1 VSADPAV
8 GVPLTDEERQNL
20 KTALSPHPF
29 WNRGDV
35 EGILA
40 YYDDAIVWNNVALE
54 EVYRGK
60 AAVAEFLTGL
70 FRALPDLE
78 FSVRETIVR
87 GDRIAEEWTIRG
99 THLGTFMG
107 IPPTGRKLEV
117 PGVSLLVVRDGKFL
131 RDDFYFDS
139 AGMLRQA
146 GLLPSLAAAQ
156 GRLRRAVLGLLV
168 HALNV
173 LTPGGRAARSARR
186 TGRS

>member
-1 VSADPAV
+1 VIDPLGAL
-8 GVPLTDEERQNL
+8 PLTDEERRNL
-20 KTALSPHPF
+20 ETARGPHAS
-29 WNRGDV
+29 WNRRDV
-35 EGILA
+35 EGVVA
-40 YYDDAIVWNNVALE
+40 YYDDEIVWNNVALE
-54 EVYRGK
+54 EVYWGK

-78 FSVRETIVR
+78 FSVQETIVR
-87 GDRIAEEWTIRG
+87 GGHVAEQWTIRG

-107 IPPTGRKLEV
+107 IPPTGRQVEV
-117 PGVSLLVVRDGKFL
+117 HGVSLLVVRDGKFL

-146 GLLPSLAAAQ
+146 GLLPPLAAAQ
-156 GRLRRAVLGLLV
+156 GRLGRAVLGLLV